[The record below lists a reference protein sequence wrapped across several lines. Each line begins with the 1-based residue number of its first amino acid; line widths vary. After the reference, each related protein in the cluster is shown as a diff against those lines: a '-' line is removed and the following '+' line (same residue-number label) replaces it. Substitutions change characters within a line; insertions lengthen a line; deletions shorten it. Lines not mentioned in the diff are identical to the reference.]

1 MPQAW
6 ENHICLR
13 AGLLVYKSLK
23 EQAGK
28 NDQKCSI
35 NITKRQLDQI
45 KKLQEDDDNKLGIED
60 KAALEEDLINEK
72 KNNKI
77 KQECKKIKTKIAD
90 NKIAWR
96 NKKTKYEEKV
106 AKIKQDH

>member
-23 EQAGK
+23 EKVG

-35 NITKRQLDQI
+35 NITKRQLEQI
-45 KKLQEDDDNKLGIED
+45 KKLQEDDDNKLCIEA
-60 KAALEEDLINEK
+60 KAALEEDMKNEE

-77 KQECKKIKTKIAD
+77 NKVCKEIKAEIVEK
-90 NKIAWR
+90 NKKMKE
-96 NKKTKYEEKV
+96 KKTKYEEKV
-106 AKIKQDH
+106 ARTAQEH